1 MNLQFLERLEKCGK
15 INTVEKIKLKDI
27 IEDIDGNPR
36 AEDTFEML
44 KKELKRM
51 KVVEN
56 CEEPFTNTYY
66 VQSPEDR
73 SRKGKWDSKKFV
85 RSNSRPGYFRTG

>member
-1 MNLQFLERLEKCGK
+1 MKLQ
-15 INTVEKIKLKDI
+15 DI
-27 IEDIDGNPR
+27 IEDADDEPKVG
-36 AEDTFEML
+36 DTLEML
-44 KKELKRM
+44 KKELRII
-51 KVVEN
+51 KVVVN